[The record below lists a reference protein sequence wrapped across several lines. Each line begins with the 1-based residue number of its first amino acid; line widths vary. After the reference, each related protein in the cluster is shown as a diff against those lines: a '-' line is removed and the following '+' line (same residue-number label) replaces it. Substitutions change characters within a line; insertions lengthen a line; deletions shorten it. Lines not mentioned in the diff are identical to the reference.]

1 MGVFED
7 IRKKLGVGGEE
18 IPTPP
23 IKDVHD
29 QTNDEQKLAGW
40 VKSRVEDSRG
50 QANRVALESLWMR
63 NSAAVMGFTGVY
75 WDSASKAYKPTDG
88 QLSSLKRNRLYSNLL
103 LPACQNR
110 LARLCKNPPRY
121 EVLPNSTEEAD
132 KDAAELGVDL
142 INHVWDKQR
151 INEKRMAAL
160 MYTQQCGH
168 SWLYVGFDP
177 DLGDFLVDPETG
189 ERIGKEGE
197 VRVDVVSPFEV
208 FCDPLAKNTQ
218 EMTWLARCK
227 VRKLEYFKTRYP
239 EKGEAV
245 KEEGAWL
252 QSTQYDMRLNTLN
265 NAAMGPG
272 GGPIAD
278 VMKNCAIEISYYE
291 MPSEKHPNGRCIIVA
306 NGVVLKDEELPVG
319 MFPFVRLDD
328 IIVGG
333 KFYPEATVTHAV
345 PLQEQYN
352 RNVQKMAQWTN
363 LLLAGKYIAAK
374 GHGLSQESINNQ
386 SGEVVEY
393 NPVPNA
399 APPSAMSIP
408 VMPSYVFNHQE
419 TLEKD
424 IFQIFGLSEISRG
437 NIPSAGFPAIGM
449 QLIVDQDE
457 TRIGIEVEQH
467 EHAYAQLG
475 KLILLYIDKYYITE
489 RKLKIR
495 KGAKYTVKNFSGKS
509 LVGNFDVTVRRGS
522 TIPNNTFLKRQEIMN
537 LYGQGMYGDPVDP
550 LVKEEVANDLEF
562 GDRPSVFAD
571 IRLQRAFVKR
581 HMDMVIKDGIMPSVD
596 EMDPHPMF
604 IKQINNYRMTE
615 DFDALPLD
623 RQQML
628 LNLREAH
635 IQAATMMAAPQL
647 PPDDSD
653 LDLHETA
660 ETENMDALHASDE
673 MKNTE
678 QAIAETE
685 NVAQNESGSAI

>member
-1 MGVFED
+1 LGIFD
-7 IRKKLGVGGEE
+7 NIRDKMLGGGAEKPV
-18 IPTPP
+18 IQDPF
-23 IKDVHD
+23 D
-29 QTNDEQKLAGW
+29 QTQDEQKLAGW
-40 VKSRVEDSRG
+40 VKSKVEDARG
-50 QANRVALESLWMR
+50 QGNRTALESLWMR

-75 WDSASKAYKPTDG
+75 WDAASKAYKPTDG
-88 QLSSLKRNRLYSNLL
+88 QVSSLKRNRLYSNLI

-121 EVLPNSTEEAD
+121 EVLPNSTEEED

-142 INHVWDKQR
+142 INHVWDEQR

-168 SWLYVGFDP
+168 SWLYACFDP
-177 DLGDFLVDPETG
+177 DLGEFLVDPETG
-189 ERIGKEGE
+189 ERVGKEGKI
-197 VRVDVVSPFEV
+197 RIDVVSPFEV
-208 FCDPLAKNTQ
+208 FVDPLAKNTD

-239 EKGEAV
+239 EKGAAV

-265 NAAMGPG
+265 NSAMGPG

-291 MPSEKHPNGRCIIVA
+291 APSQDHPNGRLVIIA

-319 MFPFVRLDD
+319 IFPFVRLDD
-328 IIVGG
+328 IVVGG

-363 LLLAGKYIAAK
+363 TLLAGKYIAAK
-374 GHGLSQESINNQ
+374 GHGLIQEALNNQ

-408 VMPSYVFNHQE
+408 VMPSYIFNHQE
-419 TLEKD
+419 SIEKD
-424 IFQIFGLSEISRG
+424 LFQIFGLSEISRG
-437 NIPSAGFPAIGM
+437 NIPSAGFPAVGM

-475 KLILLYIDKYYITE
+475 RLILLYVDKYYVVE

-495 KGAKYTVKNFSGKS
+495 RGGKYSVKNYSGKDLS
-509 LVGNFDVTVRRGS
+509 GNFDVTVRRGS

-537 LYGQGMYGDPVDP
+537 LFGQGMYGDPMDP

-562 GDRPSVFAD
+562 GDRPQVFND

-581 HMDMVIKDGIMPSVD
+581 HMDMIIDDGVEPGVD
-596 EMDPHPMF
+596 EMDPHSMF

-635 IQAATMMAAPQL
+635 VNAASQMTAPQL

-653 LDLHETA
+653 LDLHETM
-660 ETENMDALHASDE
+660 ENTNLDALHESDA

-678 QAIAETE
+678 EAVAQDE
-685 NVAQNESGSAI
+685 NVTQNEGGSV

>member
-1 MGVFED
+1 MGIFD
-7 IRKKLGVGGEE
+7 NIRDKMLGGGAEKPV
-18 IPTPP
+18 IQDPF
-23 IKDVHD
+23 D
-29 QTNDEQKLAGW
+29 QTQDEQKLAGW
-40 VKSRVEDSRG
+40 VKSKVEDARG
-50 QANRVALESLWMR
+50 QGNRTALESLWMR

-75 WDSASKAYKPTDG
+75 WDAASKAYKPTDG
-88 QLSSLKRNRLYSNLL
+88 QVSSLKRNRLYSNLI

-121 EVLPNSTEEAD
+121 EVLPNSTEEED

-142 INHVWDKQR
+142 INHVWDEQR

-168 SWLYVGFDP
+168 SWLYACFDP
-177 DLGDFLVDPETG
+177 DLGEFLVDPETG
-189 ERIGKEGE
+189 ERVGKEGKI
-197 VRVDVVSPFEV
+197 RIDVVSPFEV
-208 FCDPLAKNTQ
+208 FVDPLAKNTD

-239 EKGEAV
+239 EKGAAV

-265 NAAMGPG
+265 NSAMGPG

-291 MPSEKHPNGRCIIVA
+291 APSQDHPNGRLVIIA

-319 MFPFVRLDD
+319 IFPFVRLDD
-328 IIVGG
+328 IVVGG

-363 LLLAGKYIAAK
+363 TLLAGKYIAAK
-374 GHGLSQESINNQ
+374 GHGLIQEALNNQ

-408 VMPSYVFNHQE
+408 VMPSYIFNHQE
-419 TLEKD
+419 SIEKD
-424 IFQIFGLSEISRG
+424 LFQIFGLSEISRG
-437 NIPSAGFPAIGM
+437 NIPSAGFPAVGM

-475 KLILLYIDKYYITE
+475 RLILLYVDKYYVVE

-495 KGAKYTVKNFSGKS
+495 RGGKYSVKNYSGKDLS
-509 LVGNFDVTVRRGS
+509 GNFDVTVRRGS

-537 LYGQGMYGDPVDP
+537 LFGQGMYGDPMDP

-562 GDRPSVFAD
+562 GDRPQVFND

-581 HMDMVIKDGIMPSVD
+581 HMDMIIDDGVEPGVD
-596 EMDPHPMF
+596 EMDPHSMF

-635 IQAATMMAAPQL
+635 VNAASQMTAPQL

-653 LDLHETA
+653 LDLHETM
-660 ETENMDALHASDE
+660 ENTNLDALHESDA

-678 QAIAETE
+678 EAVAQDE
-685 NVAQNESGSAI
+685 NVTQNEGGSV

>member
-7 IRKKLGVGGEE
+7 IRKKLVGGGEPE
-18 IPTPP
+18 QPP
-23 IKDVHD
+23 IKDTHD
-29 QTNDEQKLAGW
+29 QPIEEQKLAGW
-40 VKSRVEDSRG
+40 VKSRVEDARG

-75 WDSASKAYKPTDG
+75 WDTASKSYKPTDG
-88 QLSSLKRNRLYSNLL
+88 QLSSLKRNRLYSNLI

-132 KDAAELGVDL
+132 KDAAELGIDL
-142 INHVWDKQR
+142 INHVWDEQR
-151 INEKRMAAL
+151 VNEKRMANIML
-160 MYTQQCGH
+160 TQQCGH
-168 SWLYVGFDP
+168 SWMYVGFDP
-177 DLGDFLVDPETG
+177 DLGEFLVDPETG
-189 ERIGKEGE
+189 DRIGKEGR
-197 VRVDVVSPFEV
+197 VRIDTVSPFEV
-208 FCDPLAKNTQ
+208 FCDPLAKNIQ
-218 EMTWLARCK
+218 EMTWMARCK

-252 QSTQYDMRLNTLN
+252 QSTQYDMRLNSLN

-291 MPSEKHPNGRCIIVA
+291 SPSEKHPLGRCIIVA
-306 NGVVLKDEELPVG
+306 NGVLLKDDDLPVG
-319 MFPFVRLDD
+319 RFPFVRFDD
-328 IIVGG
+328 IIIGG

-363 LLLAGKYIAAK
+363 TLLAGKYIAAK

-424 IFQIFGLSEISRG
+424 LFQVFGLSEISRG

-467 EHAYAQLG
+467 EHAYAELG
-475 KLILLYIDKYYITE
+475 KLILLYIDKYYVTE

-495 KGAKYTVKNFSGKS
+495 KGGKYSVKDYSGKDLS
-509 LVGNFDVTVRRGS
+509 GNFDVTVRRGS

-550 LVKEEVANDLEF
+550 VVKEEVANDLEF
-562 GDRPSVFAD
+562 GDRPAIFSE
-571 IRLQRAFVKR
+571 IRLQRSYVKR
-581 HMDMVIKDGIMPSVD
+581 HMDMVIKDGIEPGVD

-615 DFDALPLD
+615 DFDALPLE

-653 LDLHETA
+653 LEMHESV
-660 ETENMDALHASDE
+660 EMENMDALHASDE

-678 QAIAETE
+678 DAIAESA
-685 NVAQNESGSAI
+685 NVAQNENGSAI